1 MDGAAANTN
10 RNGYSRPV
18 VSGSSVNVIANPVRV
33 APIPKVW
40 KGPKT
45 GARTPTPFSDELVEG
60 RVENRTVCCPL
71 ERLIAVVTK
80 PDDRLCPSCR
90 IVRIAWQIAPE
101 DGAAFVGELPRKGAI
116 NSDKSILNELFY
128 LRVAKHARG
137 FTFTGRHENPHIAW
151 PTAITRSKQVG
162 GLVQCVTTREPRGG
176 NAHRRP
182 PPAGA
187 GNAVSG

>member
-1 MDGAAANTN
+1 MS
-10 RNGYSRPV
+10 YSPVKLCRPLRP
-18 VSGSSVNVIANPVRV
+18 NQ
-33 APIPKVW
+33 VW
-40 KGPKT
+40 WWRHMR
-45 GARTPTPFSDELVEG
+45 RT
-60 RVENRTVCCPL
+60 R
-71 ERLIAVVTK
+71 
-80 PDDRLCPSCR
+80 
-90 IVRIAWQIAPE
+90 WQIAPE

-151 PTAITRSKQVG
+151 PIAITRSKQS
-162 GLVQCVTTREPRGG
+162 VTTREPRGG
-176 NAHRRP
+176 NPHRRP